1 MEKVVEL
8 IHQFT
13 NDPYVQRIKE
23 RDKTTSMMEIVGVH
37 RKEDRHSDFFKW
49 LFDSSSDHQLGTLPA
64 DKLIQLIANLGYQ
77 QKKQNACNHCTLCY
91 PHNNTL
97 SLDELLH
104 FLTASNT
111 IVSSKAEREVSNVN
125 GRPDIVLELE
135 ANNEP
140 KRIRVVFE
148 NKVNAPETIDKN
160 DIGQTKR
167 YYQEYS
173 QKNDGFKNVYIY
185 NRCDESQ
192 LPQCRQF
199 ICMTYQHIVNDIIE
213 PLLQLPDL
221 NPRTEF
227 ILNDYILT
235 LEKPANVEKQMDK
248 IIMAIGTDTK
258 RLLKEFLENN
268 LDIIA
273 TAIEVAA
280 GEQGSDSEN
289 RQVILE
295 LKEAVQKYKNVKS
308 KHKVEITA
316 PKNIR
321 KNYDSLGRAAHEII
335 KVLAKQYNEDDT
347 LQSPKSIEGF
357 ENYIHKKDFYGDNIL
372 FALNTEPLPSGSFPQ
387 YATITIDMRRK
398 ESNQRPSGYEPDEK
412 TYYVRT
418 DWYTDERP
426 TQSFQK
432 FLETLKKHNLLLGL
446 QVTVLKDGNQIYC
459 TDGDVEI

>member
-1 MEKVVEL
+1 MEKNRDDIKNIMEKAVEL

-49 LFDSSSDHQLGTLPA
+49 LFDSSADHQLGTLPA
-64 DKLIQLIANLGYQ
+64 DKLIKLIANLGYQ

-160 DIGQTKR
+160 GIGQTKR
-167 YYQEYS
+167 YYHEYS

-227 ILNDYILT
+227 ILKDYILT
-235 LEKPANVEKQMDK
+235 LEKPVNVEKQTDK
-248 IIMAIGTDTK
+248 IIMAMGK
-258 RLLKEFLENN
+258 ELKENLKEFLDENFD
-268 LDIIA
+268 LFA
-273 TAIEVAA
+273 TAIETVTVANN
-280 GEQGSDSEN
+280 D
-289 RQVILE
+289 LE
-295 LKEAVQKYKNVKS
+295 KKQIYEELASVLKKYKNIS
-308 KHKVEITA
+308 STHKVEIIA
-316 PKNIR
+316 PENI
-321 KNYDSLGRAAHEII
+321 KQHYTSLGKAAHAII
-335 KVLAKQYNEDDT
+335 EVLAKQYDEDDT
-347 LQSPKSIEGF
+347 LQSPKSIKGF
-357 ENYIHKKDFYGDNIL
+357 ENYIHKKDFYGDNTL
-372 FALNTEPLPSGSFPQ
+372 FALNTEPLPSVSFPQ
-387 YATITIDMRRK
+387 YATITIDK
-398 ESNQRPSGYEPDEK
+398 K
-412 TYYVRT
+412 TTYCVRT

-432 FLETLKKHNLLLGL
+432 FLETLKNHNLLPGL
-446 QVTVLKDGNQIYC
+446 QVTVCKDGKQIYPSQQ
-459 TDGDVEI
+459 

>member
-1 MEKVVEL
+1 MEKNRDDIKNIMEKAVEL

-64 DKLIQLIANLGYQ
+64 DKLIKLIANLGYQ

-280 GEQGSDSEN
+280 GEQGSDPEN

-335 KVLAKQYNEDDT
+335 KALADKYDNE
-347 LQSPKSIEGF
+347 QRSPKSIEDF
-357 ENYIHKKDFYGDNIL
+357 ERYICKEDFYGNNIL
-372 FALNTEPLPSGSFPQ
+372 FAPNTEPLPSGSFPQ
-387 YATITIDMRRK
+387 YATITIDK
-398 ESNQRPSGYEPDEK
+398 K
-412 TYYVRT
+412 TYRVRT

-459 TDGDVEI
+459 TDGNVEI

>member
-1 MEKVVEL
+1 MERGDIINIMEKVVEL

-49 LFDSSSDHQLGTLPA
+49 LFDSSADHQLGTLPA
-64 DKLIQLIANLGYQ
+64 DKLIKLIANLGYQ

-321 KNYDSLGRAAHEII
+321 KNYDSLGSAAHAII
-335 KVLAKQYNEDDT
+335 EELAKQYNK
-347 LQSPKSIEGF
+347 LQSQKDIDRF
-357 ENYIHKKDFYGDNIL
+357 ENYIHKKDFYGDNTL

-387 YATITIDMRRK
+387 YATITIDK
-398 ESNQRPSGYEPDEK
+398 K
-412 TYYVRT
+412 TYRVRT

-432 FLETLKKHNLLLGL
+432 LLDTLRNDNELLPDL

-459 TDGDVEI
+459 TDGEVEI

>member
-1 MEKVVEL
+1 MEKNRDDIKNIMEKAVEL

-64 DKLIQLIANLGYQ
+64 DKLIKLIANLGYQ

-111 IVSSKAEREVSNVN
+111 IVLSKAEREVSNVN

-148 NKVNAPETIDKN
+148 NKVNAPETIDK
-160 DIGQTKR
+160 DGIGQTKR

-235 LEKPANVEKQMDK
+235 LEKPAKVEKQMDK

-280 GEQGSDSEN
+280 GEQGPDSEN

-321 KNYDSLGRAAHEII
+321 KNYDSLGSAARAII
-335 KVLAKQYNEDDT
+335 EELADKYNNE
-347 LQSPKSIEGF
+347 QRSPKSIEDF
-357 ENYIHKKDFYGDNIL
+357 ERFIHKNEFYGDNIL
-372 FALNTEPLPSGSFPQ
+372 FALQTRPLPSGSFPQ
-387 YATITIDMRRK
+387 YATITIADIKYR
-398 ESNQRPSGYEPDEK
+398 
-412 TYYVRT
+412 VRT

-432 FLETLKKHNLLLGL
+432 LLDTLRNDNELVPDL

-459 TDGDVEI
+459 TDGNVEI

>member
-1 MEKVVEL
+1 MEKNRDDIKNIMEKAVEL

-64 DKLIQLIANLGYQ
+64 DKLIKLIANLGYQ

-111 IVSSKAEREVSNVN
+111 IVLSKAEREVSNVN

-148 NKVNAPETIDKN
+148 NKVNAPETIDK
-160 DIGQTKR
+160 DGIGQTKR

-235 LEKPANVEKQMDK
+235 LEKPAKVEKQMDK

-280 GEQGSDSEN
+280 GEQGPDSEN

-321 KNYDSLGRAAHEII
+321 KNYDSLGSAARAII
-335 KVLAKQYNEDDT
+335 EELADKYNNE
-347 LQSPKSIEGF
+347 QRSPKSIEDF
-357 ENYIHKKDFYGDNIL
+357 ERFIHKNEFYGDNIL
-372 FALNTEPLPSGSFPQ
+372 FALQTRPLPSGSFPQ
-387 YATITIDMRRK
+387 YATITIADIKYR
-398 ESNQRPSGYEPDEK
+398 
-412 TYYVRT
+412 VRT

-432 FLETLKKHNLLLGL
+432 LLDTLRNDNELLPDL

-459 TDGDVEI
+459 TDGNVEI

>member
-1 MEKVVEL
+1 MVINRDDIKNIMEKAVAL

-64 DKLIQLIANLGYQ
+64 DKLIKLIANLGYQ
-77 QKKQNACNHCTLCY
+77 QKKQNAYNHCTLCC

-148 NKVNAPETIDKN
+148 NKVNAPETIDK
-160 DIGQTKR
+160 DGIGQTKR

-335 KVLAKQYNEDDT
+335 KALADKYNNE
-347 LQSPKSIEGF
+347 QRSPKSIEDF
-357 ENYIHKKDFYGDNIL
+357 ERYICKEDFYGDNIL

-387 YATITIDMRRK
+387 YATITIDK
-398 ESNQRPSGYEPDEK
+398 K
-412 TYYVRT
+412 TYRVRT

-432 FLETLKKHNLLLGL
+432 LLDTLRNDNELLPDL

-459 TDGDVEI
+459 TDGEVEI